1 MTEATDTLR
10 QDILSGRFEPG
21 DRLLELQLAEEYGC
35 GRAAIRSAI
44 VALTAEGLVL
54 RETNRGATVRR
65 TSVGEAIQIT
75 EARSALEALVAEA
88 AARNATENDRN
99 TLLKIVADMRQA
111 VSSQAGEDYSELNRV
126 LHEQLRVIS
135 GHTIAA
141 ELVDN
146 LRNRAAHHQ
155 YRLSVMPGRSSVS
168 LEQHEAIVDAVVNGD
183 PAAARD
189 AMIKHLSSVID
200 VLRSWGD
207 VRSPA

>member
-1 MTEATDTLR
+1 MTDTTDTLR

-21 DRLLELQLAEEYGC
+21 DRLLELPLAEEYGC

-54 RETNRGATVRR
+54 HETNRGATVRR

-75 EARSALEALVAEA
+75 EARSALEALIAEA
-88 AARNATENDRN
+88 AARKASDADRAA
-99 TLLKIVADMRQA
+99 LRQIIADMRQA
-111 VSSQAGEDYSELNRV
+111 VSAQAGEDYSELNRV

-168 LEQHEAIVDAVVNGD
+168 IEQHAAIVNAVVSGD
-183 PAAARD
+183 AEAARD
-189 AMIKHLSSVID
+189 AMIEHLSSVID

>member
-1 MTEATDTLR
+1 MTGTTDALR

-21 DRLLELQLAEEYGC
+21 DRLLELPLAEEYGC

-54 RETNRGATVRR
+54 HETNRGATVRR
-65 TSVGEAIQIT
+65 ITVDEAIQIT
-75 EARSALEALVAEA
+75 EARSALEALIAEA
-88 AARNATENDRN
+88 AARNANDSDREN
-99 TLLKIVADMRQA
+99 LASIIEDMRRA
-111 VSSQAGEDYSELNRV
+111 VSAHAGEDYSALNRL

-155 YRLSVMPGRSSVS
+155 YRLSVMPGRPSVS
-168 LEQHEAIVDAVVNGD
+168 LEQHAAIVDAVISGN
-183 PAAARD
+183 AEAARH
-189 AMIKHLSSVID
+189 AMVEHLSSVID
-200 VLRSWGD
+200 VLQSWGD
-207 VRSPA
+207 VRSPG